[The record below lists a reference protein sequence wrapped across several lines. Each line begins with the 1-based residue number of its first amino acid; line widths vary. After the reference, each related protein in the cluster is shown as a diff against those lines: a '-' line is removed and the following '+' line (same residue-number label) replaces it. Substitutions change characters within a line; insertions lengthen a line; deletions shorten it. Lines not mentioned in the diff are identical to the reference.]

1 MQSAGSASQRR
12 LDVLT
17 MQIVTSSTESSNGTV
32 LQQQQQSVPPTLQ
45 RQHTAGSNG
54 GMFAGQVVVITGQS
68 YPVSSNSQ
76 RRLVFQQRL

>member
-1 MQSAGSASQRR
+1 MQSAGSATQRR

-17 MQIVTSSTESSNGTV
+17 KQIVTGSTASSSGAV

-68 YPVSSNSQ
+68 Y
-76 RRLVFQQRL
+76 LVNQATANDV

>member
-17 MQIVTSSTESSNGTV
+17 RHIATSSTASSNGTAP
-32 LQQQQQSVPPTLQ
+32 QQQQQSVLPTLQ

-54 GMFAGQVVVITGQS
+54 GMFAGQVVVITGQ
-68 YPVSSNSQ
+68 
-76 RRLVFQQRL
+76 